1 MSKKS
6 MSLQAWLE
14 KEFELKKEFL
24 TQEILNNEM
33 FKAIHISEQKQLFIP
48 KAVDLD
54 QPSEKS
60 PLPIQIPFHEKLGYG
75 MALDKSTFEILKQK
89 FRTFKFQKKNK
100 IEDRVKLQIH
110 LKKNTLS
117 QLDQISCTRNF
128 KYTEQC
134 LVLLINKYNSIQQE
148 DSEEVQKLKAELLTK
163 NEEISRLKQ
172 LVSSQRRFILHEKNK
187 KMQSRDDMVDHLIQV
202 AIKANCKL
210 AEYESF
216 INNHPNFNTEVVPL
230 LSQEEAQKIKSKFEK
245 DLELKRHEIY
255 VLNSNQV
262 EGIDSF

>member
-1 MSKKS
+1 

-14 KEFELKKEFL
+14 KEFELKKEFI
-24 TQEILNNEM
+24 TQEIQNKRVLKFTTTPQYHWVIPEAVNV
-33 FKAIHISEQKQLFIP
+33 HQPPEQF
-48 KAVDLD
+48 
-54 QPSEKS
+54 

-75 MALDKSTFEILKQK
+75 MALDISTFEILKQK

-110 LKKNTLS
+110 LKKNILS
-117 QLDQISCTRNF
+117 QLDQISSTHKF
-128 KYTEQC
+128 KDTEEC
-134 LVLLINKYNSIQQE
+134 LVLLINKYYSIQQE
-148 DSEEVQKLKAELLTK
+148 ENKKVQKLKAELLTK
-163 NEEISRLKQ
+163 NEELSRLEQ
-172 LVSSQRRFILHEKNK
+172 LVSSQRRIILHEKNT
-187 KMQSRDDMVDHLIQV
+187 KMQSRDDMVDYLIQV

-262 EGIDSF
+262 GGHR